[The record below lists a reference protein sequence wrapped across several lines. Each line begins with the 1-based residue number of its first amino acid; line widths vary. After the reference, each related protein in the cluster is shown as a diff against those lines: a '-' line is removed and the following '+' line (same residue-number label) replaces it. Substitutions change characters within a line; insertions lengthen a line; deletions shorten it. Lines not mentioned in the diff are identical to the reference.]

1 MDKEQQIKLGT
12 APVGPLLFKL
22 ALPTITAQL
31 VNVLYNIVDR
41 MYIGHIPENGASAL
55 TGLGVCFPVIVIVT
69 AMASLAAAGGAPRA
83 AIMMGQGKGCE
94 AEKILGNCT
103 AGLIIIGLA
112 STLLLLLAGKPLLM
126 LFGASENTLEY
137 AWDYLWIYALGTIF
151 VMISLGLNTFITA
164 QGFTKISMM
173 SVIIGAVC
181 NVILDPVFIF
191 AMNMGIRGAAV
202 ATVISQAVSAL
213 WVLRFLTGKKT
224 MLRIRKELLRID
236 KKIYLPCLLLGLSPF
251 VMQATEGIIT
261 ICFNSSLLKYGGD
274 IAVGAMTIL
283 SSVMQFTLLPV
294 QGLTQGAQPIMSFN
308 YGAGNTERVKKAFK
322 ILLAICLAYSAV
334 ISFTAIVFPQLFTNI
349 FTSNAALSLYAQKAL
364 RIYMIGMVIFGIQ
377 IACQQTFV
385 ALGNAKSSLFLAV
398 FRKILVLIP
407 LIYIMPALFEPEDMA
422 VFAAEPVADILAVLM
437 TSTLFALQFR
447 KMLYKDQ
454 SVLR

>member
-22 ALPTITAQL
+22 AVPTITAQL
-31 VNVLYNIVDR
+31 VNVLYNIIDR
-41 MYIGHIPENGASAL
+41 MYIGHIPGDGANAL

-69 AMASLAAAGGAPRA
+69 ALASLSAAGGAPRA
-83 AIMMGQGKGCE
+83 AIMMGQRKTDA
-94 AEKILGNCT
+94 AEKVLGSCA
-103 AGLIIIGLA
+103 AGLIITGLA
-112 STLLLLLAGKPLLM
+112 ATLALLIAGKPLLM
-126 LFGASENTLEY
+126 LFGASENTLAH
-137 AWDYLWIYALGTIF
+137 AWNYLWIYSLGTVF
-151 VMISLGLNTFITA
+151 VMISLGLNAFITA
-164 QGFTKISMM
+164 QGFTKISML
-173 SVIIGAVC
+173 SVVIGAVL
-181 NVILDPVFIF
+181 NIVLDPVFIF
-191 AMNMGIRGAAV
+191 VFGLGIRGAAI
-202 ATVISQAVSAL
+202 ATIFSQAISAL
-213 WVLRFLTGKKT
+213 WVLRFLTGGKT
-224 MLRIRKELLRID
+224 ILRLR
-236 KKIYLPCLLLGLSPF
+236 KIYLHIDRKVYFPCLMLGLSPF

-261 ICFNSSLLKYGGD
+261 ICFNASLLKYGGD

-308 YGAGNTERVKKAFK
+308 YGAGNTARVKKTFR
-322 ILLAICLAYSAV
+322 ILLTVCLAYSAV
-334 ISFTAIVFPQLFTNI
+334 ISLTAIFVPQMFTDL
-349 FTSNAALSLYAQKAL
+349 FTSNPELSLYAQKAM

-385 ALGNAKSSLFLAV
+385 ALGNAKSSLFLAI

-407 LIYIMPALFEPEDMA
+407 LIYIMPAIFEPDDVA

-437 TSTLFALQFR
+437 TSTLFALQFK

-454 SVLR
+454 PPVH